1 MTPTPRSSP
10 RSASWRAP
18 ELTPI
23 YETGGPIYTVQ
34 QMGTM
39 TVDVAKSL
47 GQLPVKVFGVGK
59 AIVGLEERD
68 PNGPVSVVGGGR
80 LAGEVASHDE
90 FPLKDKSSRW

>member
-1 MTPTPRSSP
+1 MLPVV
-10 RSASWRAP
+10 
-18 ELTPI
+18 TPI
-23 YETGGPIYTVQ
+23 YETGGPVYTLQ

-39 TVDVAKSL
+39 TVEPGQAL

-80 LAGEVASHDE
+80 LAGEVASHE
-90 FPLKDKSSRW
+90 TFPLEDKIVSLVC